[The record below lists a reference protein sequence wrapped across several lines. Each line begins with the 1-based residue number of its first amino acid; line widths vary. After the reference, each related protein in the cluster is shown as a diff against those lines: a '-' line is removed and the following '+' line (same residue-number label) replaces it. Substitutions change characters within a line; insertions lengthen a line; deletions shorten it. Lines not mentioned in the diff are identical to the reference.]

1 MMTPSGNQSSQ
12 GSVLDPHMNLGEEGP
27 RLAEYLLK
35 STQELDSITELVGR
49 REVIGR
55 ESRDWMLAQVDFII
69 ETIGNESL
77 ELAEDMRSKLLQLLL
92 AIANLNEQIRR
103 QSSLDL

>member
-1 MMTPSGNQSSQ
+1 MITLDGNPSSQ
-12 GSVLDPHMNLGEEGP
+12 GCVFDPRTNLGEGGP
-27 RLAEYLLK
+27 RLADYLQK

-55 ESRDWMLAQVDFII
+55 DAHDWMLAQVDFII

-103 QSSLDL
+103 QTSLSL